1 MSERESMRAL
11 ADELKETVVLAEKLH
26 ECVKK
31 DPRHASGK
39 FPAAR
44 PAEMRTLG
52 ELSRHLL

>member
-1 MSERESMRAL
+1 MRAL